1 MEVKLKLKAGAKPP
15 QARACPLN
23 PPMLENLREQL
34 RQWQEDG
41 VIEEST
47 SEFSSPLVPV
57 KKKSGEI
64 RWAVDYRALNSVLE
78 GDSFPLPN
86 IAQLLDQAAGYE
98 IYSTLDVSQAFLS
111 IKIASSSRG
120 YTSFVCPLGSFQF
133 GRLPSG
139 LKVSPQI
146 YSRFIAAALKGLAN
160 GNISVYLDDVLLGSN
175 DAKEHL
181 EKLIQLLEAHR
192 KAGLLLKPSK
202 CKLFRE
208 KIEFLGHELSKDGIS
223 TSPAHTN
230 VICAWSRPVTGKEL
244 ASFLGLCTY
253 YSQFIPNFPGLAAP
267 LHALKNEKFIRWS
280 DHTSQCFEQLKAAF
294 AGPLIRAAPN
304 YDIVKECP
312 FILTTDWSKTAMAW
326 TLSQVQNGQERLIHA
341 GG

>member
-1 MEVKLKLKAGAKPP
+1 M
-15 QARACPLN
+15 
-23 PPMLENLREQL
+23 
-34 RQWQEDG
+34 
-41 VIEEST
+41 
-47 SEFSSPLVPV
+47 
-57 KKKSGEI
+57 
-64 RWAVDYRALNSVLE
+64 LE

-133 GRLPSG
+133 GRLPFG

-208 KIEFLGHELSKDGIS
+208 KIEFLGHG
-223 TSPAHTN
+223 
-230 VICAWSRPVTGKEL
+230 
-244 ASFLGLCTY
+244 
-253 YSQFIPNFPGLAAP
+253 
-267 LHALKNEKFIRWS
+267 ALKGWDFNLPR
-280 DHTSQCFEQLKAAF
+280 
-294 AGPLIRAAPN
+294 P
-304 YDIVKECP
+304 Y
-312 FILTTDWSKTAMAW
+312 
-326 TLSQVQNGQERLIHA
+326 
-341 GG
+341 